1 MAKLKL
7 SYPEFRH
14 APAVV
19 CGSGSL
25 RSLADHVDESTVFLT
40 SGSRPVLDLLG
51 EALSRRDVSLTPAN
65 HVAKPDGEPTEAAIR
80 LGAELLRGRPAGRI
94 VAVGGGSVLDWARLA
109 WAHAAGVLDLSTGVV
124 DQALAAQSR
133 PHLCLVPTT
142 CGTGAEAA
150 DVAVYQSAAG
160 SKRAVV
166 TRAFLADRV
175 VLDGRFLESVA
186 PRALAQFLCDAL
198 SHSLEAY
205 LSIVPLRLAKETAA
219 AALSAVVDAYPLPPS
234 ASRNDRLME
243 AGFLGGVAAANC
255 SVGIVHAFAH
265 AVGVDGMGHG
275 LANGCALVTGLE
287 FNATTPQMQTLLE
300 RLQLDGVDAL
310 VERIRPIVDQALES
324 VATHP
329 VAARLASD
337 AGYRREIATRMAAD
351 VAIRS
356 NPRRASEEDLLA
368 FVDTV
373 AARVAQG

>member
-19 CGSGSL
+19 CGGGSL
-25 RSLADHVDESTVFLT
+25 RSLADYVDEATVYLT
-40 SGSRPVLDLLG
+40 SGRQPVLDLLG
-51 EALSRRDVSLTPAN
+51 DALSRAHVELTPAN

-80 LGAELLRGRPAGRI
+80 IGSEFLREKPVRRI

-109 WAHAAGVLDLSTGVV
+109 WAHAAGALDLATGAV
-124 DQALAAQSR
+124 DPALAAQSR
-133 PHLCLVPTT
+133 PQLCLVPTT

-150 DVAVYQSAAG
+150 DVAVYQSSTGA
-160 SKRAVV
+160 KRAVV

-186 PRALAQFLCDAL
+186 PRDLAAFLCDAL
-198 SHSLEAY
+198 SHSVEAY
-205 LSIVPLRLAKETAA
+205 VSIVPLHLGKETAA
-219 AALSAVVDAYPLPPS
+219 AALTALIDAYALPPGG
-234 ASRNDRLME
+234 SRHDRLME

-287 FNATTPQMQTLLE
+287 FNAGTPQMQALLG
-300 RLQLDGVDAL
+300 RLRLDGVEDL
-310 VERIRPIVDQALES
+310 VARVRPIVDEALES
-324 VATHP
+324 VAAHT
-329 VAARLASD
+329 VAARLAAESD
-337 AGYRREIATRMAAD
+337 YRRQIAARMAAD

-368 FVDTV
+368 FVDAV
-373 AARVAQG
+373 AARVAPG